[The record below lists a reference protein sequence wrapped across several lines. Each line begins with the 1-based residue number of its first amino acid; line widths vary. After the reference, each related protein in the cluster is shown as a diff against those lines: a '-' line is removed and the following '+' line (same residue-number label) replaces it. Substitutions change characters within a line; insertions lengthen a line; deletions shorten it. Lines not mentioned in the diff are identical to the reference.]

1 MENIS
6 ILDKIISKY
15 LFEKIFSFIN
25 DEQKIFPYK
34 LFKYSKLFQRKIGI
48 DLFSYKKIYIEKRF
62 FWERYLYSYKYK
74 DDNIFFDRFKSKKKL
89 EQKKLYYNISDNDL
103 TNIVF
108 DYLKKYIPKHECTL
122 IDFYSPLFDIL
133 SKTEIFEKN
142 LYLYIDYRMINSFDL
157 EKEYISFFDKIN
169 KSNVKFTSLY
179 LKSRLVDDINLDS
192 FNINYSQ
199 IRNLSVTCEKIFFGY
214 IGFIFSFKNLVSL
227 KLYILDEM
235 HISSD
240 FINQIKEQF
249 KSLKNLELGGLIFT
263 SFIEIKFNNL
273 EHFAISCKNFSFE
286 EGGFS
291 ELKHL
296 QLLYNHLK
304 EPESLL
310 KLPELEEISFS
321 NNNYDQLLLYSVV
334 DLKSLKK
341 FKKI

>member
-1 MENIS
+1 
-6 ILDKIISKY
+6 
-15 LFEKIFSFIN
+15 
-25 DEQKIFPYK
+25 
-34 LFKYSKLFQRKIGI
+34 
-48 DLFSYKKIYIEKRF
+48 
-62 FWERYLYSYKYK
+62 
-74 DDNIFFDRFKSKKKL
+74 
-89 EQKKLYYNISDNDL
+89 
-103 TNIVF
+103 
-108 DYLKKYIPKHECTL
+108 
-122 IDFYSPLFDIL
+122 
-133 SKTEIFEKN
+133 
-142 LYLYIDYRMINSFDL
+142 MINSFDL

-199 IRNLSVTCEKIFFGY
+199 IRNLSVTCEKLFFGY

-235 HISSD
+235 YISSD

-273 EHFAISCKNFSFE
+273 EHLAISCKNFSFE

-334 DLKSLKK
+334 DLKSLK
-341 FKKI
+341 I